1 MHATLVSDATHRRP
15 KRAGIGKTM
24 AARLAA
30 IVVPVLLFW
39 PPLSTIAWRRAAAAD
54 NDFLAFYVS
63 GQLVLQGKL
72 YNIPAFQAAEAAI
85 MKNSVPALLLKRQA
99 VRPPFFAAAFWPLA
113 QLSFP
118 VAVAIWMAVLLGAT
132 LGFVCLWPDRAAAAI
147 ACCWS
152 AGLSACMVSA
162 QDPPLILLWL
172 AIALHIR
179 KAHPFLAGMLLV
191 LCAAKFHIFVFL
203 PVLLWRHKLWRG
215 FLAGGVAL
223 VAISFAAGGWH
234 WPLQYVRAL
243 SQDIVSPGVQNMANL
258 RGLFVTWPHAGAW
271 EIGAALLVAMAVAAA
286 VWQTDF
292 LGGLAVVLLGGM
304 LVSHHA
310 YVQDCALL
318 IPVVL
323 IALRD
328 IPKWRLARGWVLI
341 PVALVLI
348 PLSPLAGFFWP
359 MSNCGLARVAI
370 MAMLVWQLAAIGVR
384 KTECAAGRFAARA
397 Q

>member
-1 MHATLVSDATHRRP
+1 MNAISVSSANDRRLN
-15 KRAGIGKTM
+15 GTGFGKTM
-24 AARLAA
+24 AVWLAG

-39 PPLSTIAWRRAAAAD
+39 PPLYTIARNRASTGD

-72 YNIPAFQAAEAAI
+72 YNMPAFQAAEAKI
-85 MKNSVPALLLKRQA
+85 LTNSVPALLLKRQA
-99 VRPPFFAAAFWPLA
+99 VRPPFFAAVFWPLA
-113 QLSFP
+113 QLPFG
-118 VAVAIWMAVLLGAT
+118 VASAIWMVVLLGASI
-132 LGFVCLWPDRAAAAI
+132 GFVCLWPDRTAAAI

-172 AIALHIR
+172 AIGIRIR
-179 KAHPFLAGMLLV
+179 KAHPFLAGMLFA

-203 PVLLWRHKLWRG
+203 PVLLWRHRLWRG
-215 FLAGGVAL
+215 FLACGIALAGV
-223 VAISFAAGGWH
+223 SFAAGGWH
-234 WPLQYVRAL
+234 WPQQYYAAL
-243 SQDIVSPGVQNMANL
+243 SQDVVSPGVENMANL
-258 RGLFVTWPHAGAW
+258 RGLFVSWPHAAAW
-271 EIGAALLVAMAVAAA
+271 EIGASLLVAAA
-286 VWQTDF
+286 VIAVVWKADF
-292 LGGLAVVLLGGM
+292 MSGLTVVLLGGM

-328 IPKWRLARGWVLI
+328 IPEWLLARWWGLI
-341 PVALVLI
+341 PLAFVLI
-348 PLSPLAGFFWP
+348 PLSRLAEFFWP

-370 MAMLVWQLAAIGVR
+370 VVLLVWQIVAIRLG
-384 KTECAAGRFAARA
+384 KTECAAGRFAAPA
-397 Q
+397 